1 MGVGLLGI
9 WHYLSDL
16 IGTDIISKRE
26 RERESTSR
34 FRTEVK
40 FIIIF
45 SSVWPYVEIA
55 YFLKV
60 LRSSGDLFSRY

>member
-9 WHYLSDL
+9 WHYLNDL
-16 IGTDIISKRE
+16 IGTDIISKSE

-45 SSVWPYVEIA
+45 SSVWSYVEIA
-55 YFLKV
+55 YF
-60 LRSSGDLFSRY
+60 